1 MFSILL
7 TCVLGSFSS
16 SPWSQFPHL
25 ISRITVPTYGC
36 KFLPLCPAQHL
47 HIKGS
52 VCKLS
57 QSVVS
62 DSLGSCQVPLSM
74 GVFQVRI
81 LAVLC
86 LADQSCPTLWD
97 PMDCSPPGSSVNGN
111 SPGKDTRVVCHALL
125 QGTGTGCYFLLQG
138 IFPNQGS
145 NPHLLCLLH
154 WQADSLPL
162 CHLGSPKRWP
172 TANSFLACYFHNL
185 VESRG
190 PHKNTRWAI
199 WPARAWWLK
208 SWASSLFLQSRAEL
222 CNKTELW

>member
-1 MFSILL
+1 MDGNL
-7 TCVLGSFSS
+7 
-16 SPWSQFPHL
+16 
-25 ISRITVPTYGC
+25 
-36 KFLPLCPAQHL
+36 
-47 HIKGS
+47 
-52 VCKLS
+52 
-57 QSVVS
+57 
-62 DSLGSCQVPLSM
+62 QVPLSM

-111 SPGKDTRVVCHALL
+111 SPGKNTVVGCHALL
-125 QGTGTGCYFLLQG
+125 QGTGRGCYFLLQG
-138 IFPNQGS
+138 IFPTQGS
-145 NPHLLCLLH
+145 NLHLLCLLH

-172 TANSFLACYFHNL
+172 TANSFLARYFHNL
-185 VESRG
+185 AESRG

-208 SWASSLFLQSRAEL
+208 SWASSLFLQKRTEL